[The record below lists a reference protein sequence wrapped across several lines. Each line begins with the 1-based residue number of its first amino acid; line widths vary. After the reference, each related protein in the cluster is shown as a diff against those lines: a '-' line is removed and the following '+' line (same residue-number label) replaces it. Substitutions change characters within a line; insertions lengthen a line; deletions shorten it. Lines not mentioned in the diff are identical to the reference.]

1 MNRYLVLLRA
11 RGMQRGV
18 LGGNRAWLG
27 VWVGLTAVRL
37 IARLLKAPV
46 EVERI
51 ELKPGQA
58 IEIRDTGI
66 AWRDV
71 PAAEKQ
77 LRRWRRNASR

>member
-1 MNRYLVLLRA
+1 MDKYLVLLRA

-18 LGGNRAWLG
+18 VGGNRAWLG

-37 IARLLKAPV
+37 VARLLKSPV

-58 IEIRDTGI
+58 IEIRDTGVK
-66 AWRDV
+66 WRDV
-71 PAAEKQ
+71 PKAEKQ
-77 LRRWRRNASR
+77 LRRWRRGPSR